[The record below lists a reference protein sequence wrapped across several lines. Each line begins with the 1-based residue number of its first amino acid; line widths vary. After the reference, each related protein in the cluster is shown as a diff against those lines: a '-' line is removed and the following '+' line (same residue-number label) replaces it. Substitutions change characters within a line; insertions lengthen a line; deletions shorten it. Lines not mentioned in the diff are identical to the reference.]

1 MAQTKDF
8 YAVLGVSS
16 SASQDDIKKQYRR
29 LAAKHHP
36 DKNPNDAKSAERF
49 KEISEAYT
57 VLGDAEKRKQY
68 DDMRRLGAFGG
79 FGGARGGGAPRPSS
93 AGQRP
98 SGSTAGGGFQG
109 DQNFRFQDFDIG
121 GLGGLGDLFSSM
133 FGGGAAGERPAGGR
147 PRGQQPGQ
155 TVETTL
161 EVPFRV
167 AASGDKVSV
176 ELEVNEECDVC
187 NGSGAAPGATLK
199 VCPECSGRGVISFGQ
214 GGFAVNRPCPM
225 CLGRGQIPSERCPK
239 CAGAGELRNKKK
251 VMITVP
257 AGSDT
262 GTKIRLKGQGGRG
275 SGGGPPGDLLITLT
289 VLPDKFYKREGLDL
303 IASVPINIA
312 QATLGSKIS
321 VRTLD
326 GKRVAIRIPAGT
338 ASGRRFRVRGQ
349 GIAKEATKGDLII
362 EVQISVPEK
371 LSEEQEKMMRDFA
384 EAGGLKY

>member
-1 MAQTKDF
+1 MAPTKDF

-16 SASQDDIKKQYRR
+16 SASQDEIKKQYRR

-79 FGGARGGGAPRPSS
+79 FGGARGGGGPRPSG
-93 AGQRP
+93 AGTRP
-98 SGSTAGGGFQG
+98 GGGGGPGAG

-121 GLGGLGDLFSSM
+121 GIGGLGDLFASM
-133 FGGGAAGERPAGGR
+133 FGGGAERPGGGR
-147 PRGQQPGQ
+147 QRGQQPGQ

-167 AASGDKVSV
+167 AATGDKVSV

-187 NGSGAAPGATLK
+187 MGSGAAPGATLK
-199 VCPECSGRGVISFGQ
+199 VCPECNGRGVISFGQ

-239 CAGAGELRNKKK
+239 CSGAGEVRNRKK
-251 VMITVP
+251 VMISVP
-257 AGSDT
+257 PGSDT

-275 SGGGPPGDLLITLT
+275 SAGAPPGDLVITLQ
-289 VLPDKFYKREGLDL
+289 VQPDRFYKRDGLDL
-303 IASVPINIA
+303 IATVPINIA

-321 VRTLD
+321 VTTLD
-326 GKRVAIRIPAGT
+326 KKRVAIRIPAGT
-338 ASGRRFRVRGQ
+338 ASGRRFRVRSQ
-349 GIAKEATKGDLII
+349 GITKDGQRGDLII

-371 LSEEQEKMMRDFA
+371 LSEEQERMMREFA

>member
-16 SASQDDIKKQYRR
+16 SASQDEIKKQYRR

-36 DKNPNDAKSAERF
+36 DKNPNDAKAAERF

-79 FGGARGGGAPRPSS
+79 FGGGARSGPRPSGAPRTGATGG
-93 AGQRP
+93 AGREQE
-98 SGSTAGGGFQG
+98 
-109 DQNFRFQDFDIG
+109 FRFQDFDIG
-121 GLGGLGDLFSSM
+121 GIGGLGDLFASM
-133 FGGGAAGERPAGGR
+133 FGGGADRGAAG
-147 PRGQQPGQ
+147 PRQREEQRGQ
-155 TVETTL
+155 TVETML

-167 AASGDKVSV
+167 AATGDKVSV

-199 VCPECSGRGVISFGQ
+199 VCPECNGRGVISFGQ

-239 CAGAGELRNKKK
+239 CGGAGEVRNRKK

-275 SGGGPPGDLLITLT
+275 SAGAPPGDLVITLQ
-289 VLPDKFYKREGLDL
+289 VAADRFYKRDGLDL
-303 IASVPINIA
+303 IATVPINIA

-321 VRTLD
+321 VTTLEK
-326 GKRVAIRIPAGT
+326 KRVAIRIPAGT

-349 GIAKEATKGDLII
+349 GIEKDGQRGDLII

-371 LSEEQEKMMRDFA
+371 LTEEQERMMREFA

>member
-79 FGGARGGGAPRPSS
+79 FGGGARGGPRPSS
-93 AGQRP
+93 GPRPGAG
-98 SGSTAGGGFQG
+98 AGREQE
-109 DQNFRFQDFDIG
+109 FRFQDFDIG
-121 GLGGLGDLFSSM
+121 GIGGLGDLFASM
-133 FGGGAAGERPAGGR
+133 FGGGGERPT
-147 PRGQQPGQ
+147 GQRQREEQRGQ

-167 AASGDKVSV
+167 AATGDKVSV

-187 NGSGAAPGATLK
+187 NGSGAAPGASLK
-199 VCPECSGRGVISFGQ
+199 VCPECNGRGVISFGQ
-214 GGFAVNRPCPM
+214 GGFAVNPPCPM

-239 CAGAGELRNKKK
+239 CNGAGEVRNRKK

-275 SGGGPPGDLLITLT
+275 SAGAPPGDLVITLQ
-289 VLPDKFYKREGLDL
+289 VQADRFYKRDGLDL

-321 VRTLD
+321 VKTLD
-326 GKRVAIRIPAGT
+326 GKRVAIRIPPGT
-338 ASGRRFRVRGQ
+338 ASGRRFRVRGH
-349 GIAKEATKGDLII
+349 GIAKDSQRGDLII

-371 LSEEQEKMMRDFA
+371 LSEEQERMMREFA

>member
-16 SASQDDIKKQYRR
+16 SASQDEIKKQYRR

-36 DKNPNDAKSAERF
+36 DKNPNDAKAAERF

-79 FGGARGGGAPRPSS
+79 FGGGARGGPRPSGAPRP
-93 AGQRP
+93 G
-98 SGSTAGGGFQG
+98 GTGGGAGREQ
-109 DQNFRFQDFDIG
+109 DFRFQDFDIG
-121 GLGGLGDLFSSM
+121 GIGGLGDLFASM
-133 FGGGAAGERPAGGR
+133 FGGGGAERGGASR
-147 PRGQQPGQ
+147 QREEQRGQ
-155 TVETTL
+155 TVETML

-167 AASGDKVSV
+167 AATGDKVSV

-199 VCPECSGRGVISFGQ
+199 VCPECNGRGVISFGQ

-239 CAGAGELRNKKK
+239 CGGAGEVRNRKK

-257 AGSDT
+257 AGADT

-275 SGGGPPGDLLITLT
+275 SAGAPAGDLVITLQ
-289 VLPDKFYKREGLDL
+289 VQPDRFYKRDGLDL
-303 IASVPINIA
+303 IATVPINIA

-321 VRTLD
+321 VTTLEK
-326 GKRVAIRIPAGT
+326 KRVAIRIPAGT

-349 GIAKEATKGDLII
+349 GIAKDGQRGDLII

-371 LSEEQEKMMRDFA
+371 LTEEQERMMREFA

>member
-16 SASQDDIKKQYRR
+16 SASQDEIKKQYRR

-36 DKNPNDAKSAERF
+36 DKNPNDAKAAERF

-79 FGGARGGGAPRPSS
+79 FGGGARSRPSGAPRPG
-93 AGQRP
+93 AG
-98 SGSTAGGGFQG
+98 AGAGREQE
-109 DQNFRFQDFDIG
+109 FRFQDFDIG
-121 GLGGLGDLFSSM
+121 GIGGLGDLFASM
-133 FGGGAAGERPAGGR
+133 FGGGGERGGGGAR
-147 PRGQQPGQ
+147 QREEQRGQ
-155 TVETTL
+155 TVETML

-167 AASGDKVSV
+167 AATGDKVSV

-199 VCPECSGRGVISFGQ
+199 VCPECNGRGVISFGQ

-239 CAGAGELRNKKK
+239 CSGAGEVRNRKK

-275 SGGGPPGDLLITLT
+275 SAGAPAGDLIITLQ
-289 VLPDKFYKREGLDL
+289 VQPDRFYKREGLDL

-321 VRTLD
+321 VKTLD

-338 ASGRRFRVRGQ
+338 ASGRRFRVRSQ
-349 GIAKEATKGDLII
+349 GIEKDGQRGDLII

-371 LSEEQEKMMRDFA
+371 LSEEQERMMREFA

>member
-1 MAQTKDF
+1 MAPTKDF

-16 SASQDDIKKQYRR
+16 SASQDEIKKTYRR

-36 DKNPNDAKSAERF
+36 DKNPNDVKAADRF

-57 VLGDAEKRKQY
+57 VLGDPAKRKQY
-68 DDMRRLGAFGG
+68 DEMRRLGAFTG
-79 FGGARGGGAPRPSS
+79 FGGARSGAS
-93 AGQRP
+93 RP
-98 SGSTAGGGFQG
+98 SGAGSRPGPGAG
-109 DQNFRFQDFDIG
+109 PGAGADANGFRFQDFDIG
-121 GLGGLGDLFSSM
+121 GIGGLGDLFASM
-133 FGGGAAGERPAGGR
+133 FGGGAGERPAGGR
-147 PRGQQPGQ
+147 GRREERGQ
-155 TVETTL
+155 TVETIL

-167 AASGDKVSV
+167 AAQGGKVPI

-225 CLGRGQIPSERCPK
+225 CLGKGQIPSERCAK
-239 CAGAGELRNKKK
+239 CGGTGEVRTRKK
-251 VMITVP
+251 VLITVP
-257 AGSDT
+257 PGSDT
-262 GTKIRLKGQGGRG
+262 GTRIRLKGQGGRG
-275 SGGGPPGDLLITLT
+275 SAGGPPGDLDITLQ
-289 VLPDKFYKREGLDL
+289 VQSDRFYKRDGLDL
-303 IASVPINIA
+303 IATVPINIA

-321 VRTLD
+321 VKTLE

-349 GIAKEATKGDLII
+349 GIAKDEKRGDLII
-362 EVQISVPEK
+362 EVQVTVPEK
-371 LSEEQEKMMRDFA
+371 LSEEQERMMREFA

>member
-16 SASQDDIKKQYRR
+16 SASQDEIKKQYRR

-36 DKNPNDAKSAERF
+36 DKNPNDAKAAERF

-68 DDMRRLGAFGG
+68 DEMRRLGAFGG
-79 FGGARGGGAPRPSS
+79 FGGGARSGPRPSGAPRP
-93 AGQRP
+93 G
-98 SGSTAGGGFQG
+98 AGGGAGREQE
-109 DQNFRFQDFDIG
+109 FRFQDFDIG
-121 GLGGLGDLFSSM
+121 GIGGLGDLFASM
-133 FGGGAAGERPAGGR
+133 FGGGAERGGGGAR
-147 PRGQQPGQ
+147 QREEQRGQ

-167 AASGDKVSV
+167 AATGDKVSV

-199 VCPECSGRGVISFGQ
+199 VCPECNGRGVISFGQ

-239 CAGAGELRNKKK
+239 CGGAGEVRNRKK

-275 SGGGPPGDLLITLT
+275 SAGAPPGDLVITLQ
-289 VLPDKFYKREGLDL
+289 VQPDRFYKRDGLDL
-303 IASVPINIA
+303 IATVPINIA

-321 VRTLD
+321 VTTLEK
-326 GKRVAIRIPAGT
+326 KRVAIRIPPGT

-349 GIAKEATKGDLII
+349 GIAKDGQRGDLII

-371 LSEEQEKMMRDFA
+371 LTEEQERMMREFA

>member
-1 MAQTKDF
+1 MAPTKDF

-16 SASQDDIKKQYRR
+16 SASQDEIKKQYRR

-57 VLGDAEKRKQY
+57 VLGDADKRKQY

-79 FGGARGGGAPRPSS
+79 FGGARSGGGPRPSG
-93 AGQRP
+93 AGTRP
-98 SGSTAGGGFQG
+98 GGGGGVG

-121 GLGGLGDLFSSM
+121 GIGGLGDLFASM
-133 FGGGAAGERPAGGR
+133 FGGGAERPGGGR
-147 PRGQQPGQ
+147 QRGQQPGQ

-167 AASGDKVSV
+167 AATGDKVSV

-187 NGSGAAPGATLK
+187 MGSGAAPGATLK
-199 VCPECSGRGVISFGQ
+199 VCPECNGRGVISFGQ

-239 CAGAGELRNKKK
+239 CSGAGEVRNRKK
-251 VMITVP
+251 VMISVP
-257 AGSDT
+257 PGSDT

-275 SGGGPPGDLLITLT
+275 SAGAPPGDLVITLQ
-289 VLPDKFYKREGLDL
+289 VQPDRFYKRDGLDL
-303 IASVPINIA
+303 IATVPINIA

-321 VRTLD
+321 VTTLD
-326 GKRVAIRIPAGT
+326 KKRVAIRIPPGT
-338 ASGRRFRVRGQ
+338 ASGRRFRVRSQ
-349 GIAKEATKGDLII
+349 GIAKDGQRGDLII

-371 LSEEQEKMMRDFA
+371 LSEEQERMMREFA